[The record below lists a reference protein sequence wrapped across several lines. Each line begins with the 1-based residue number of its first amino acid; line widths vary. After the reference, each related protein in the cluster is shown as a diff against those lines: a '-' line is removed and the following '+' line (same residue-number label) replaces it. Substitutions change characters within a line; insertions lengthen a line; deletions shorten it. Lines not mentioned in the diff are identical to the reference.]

1 MKHRKLIL
9 SAVLGTILAAPVALA
24 QAAGAVPVVLAQAVV
39 PSVLD
44 TILASVFSPSGIA
57 TVLGLLGTGV
67 AFFLGGDWLNER
79 RKRRI
84 ALGAYHAFN
93 IVEDIAAEN
102 PADNGW
108 DKAARGLQVV
118 DEWFRANGWRP
129 LKPHEQEVVK
139 LSFSAL
145 HGDQK
150 ASLKASQAR
159 DAEALSVAHSITSS
173 GLAPVL
179 TRP

>member
-1 MKHRKLIL
+1 MKHRKTLIL
-9 SAVLGTILAAPVALA
+9 SAALGVLLTAPVALA
-24 QAAGAVPVVLAQAVV
+24 QATGTAASGI
-39 PSVLD
+39 LD
-44 TILASVFSPSGIA
+44 TVIASIFTPTGIL
-57 TVLGLLGTGV
+57 TVLGAVVAGV
-67 AFFLGGDWLNER
+67 GFIFGKDWLNER

-84 ALGAYHAFN
+84 ALAAHHAFN

-118 DEWFRANGWRP
+118 DEWMRANGWRQ
-129 LKPHEQEVVK
+129 LKPHEQALAK
-139 LSFSAL
+139 LSFSAM
-145 HGDQK
+145 HGEQK

-159 DAEALSVAHSITSS
+159 DADALAVAHTITSS

-179 TRP
+179 ARP